1 MRIIFTKCIT
11 IIFGEKYFTFL
22 NSFSNIIAFQPD
34 CKLLRTPC
42 ELYDMK
48 IAG

>member
-22 NSFSNIIAFQPD
+22 NSFTNIIDFSLTV
-34 CKLLRTPC
+34 LLRTPC
-42 ELYDMK
+42 DLQHMK